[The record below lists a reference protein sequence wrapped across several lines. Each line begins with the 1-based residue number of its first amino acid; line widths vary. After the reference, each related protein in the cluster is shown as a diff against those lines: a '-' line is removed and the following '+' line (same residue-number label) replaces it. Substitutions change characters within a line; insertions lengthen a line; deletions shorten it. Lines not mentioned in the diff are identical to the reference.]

1 MKQKAKVSSNN
12 EGGVTSEKNALFI
25 LSTALL
31 LGLIAC
37 SNESV
42 QVSKNDENIVN
53 SSKKEGDKVVKKD
66 DVREIVWNQLSPEQK
81 EWIDGTWKDG
91 HVSKITLN
99 ENMMSQIGD
108 KSYEGKEVYLID
120 FPTKSASIPNNMIV
134 YADVNTFDYIG
145 NGLVD

>member
-1 MKQKAKVSSNN
+1 ML
-12 EGGVTSEKNALFI
+12 GVKKITLYI

-42 QVSKNDENIVN
+42 QSSKNEEKI
-53 SSKKEGDKVVKKD
+53 VKKD
-66 DVREIVWNQLSPEQK
+66 DVREIVWNQLSSEQK
-81 EWIDGTWKDG
+81 EWINGTWEDG
-91 HVSKITLN
+91 KFSKITLT
-99 ENMMSQIGD
+99 ENMMIQVDD

-120 FPTKSASIPNNMIV
+120 FPTKSKFIPNNMIV
-134 YADVNTFDYIG
+134 YADVNTFNYIG

>member
-1 MKQKAKVSSNN
+1 MKKI
-12 EGGVTSEKNALFI
+12 TLYI

-42 QVSKNDENIVN
+42 QSSKNEEKI
-53 SSKKEGDKVVKKD
+53 VKKD
-66 DVREIVWNQLSPEQK
+66 DVREIVWNQLSSEQK
-81 EWIDGTWKDG
+81 EWINGTWEDG
-91 HVSKITLN
+91 KFSKITLT
-99 ENMMSQIGD
+99 ENMMIQVDD

-120 FPTKSASIPNNMIV
+120 FPTKSKFIPNNMIV
-134 YADVNTFDYIG
+134 YADVNTFNYIG